1 VLFKAKTCS
10 PDEITKPVT
19 DERELAA
26 SHCCYDWLALLHVI
40 PLKDF
45 GSLLGSEGCSV
56 FPGSTLNNSQKL
68 WWLGFLSSFTFLMII
83 AQKQAYH
90 FLEEGESDGILAEL
104 LIDTES
110 QI

>member
-1 VLFKAKTCS
+1 
-10 PDEITKPVT
+10 
-19 DERELAA
+19 
-26 SHCCYDWLALLHVI
+26 
-40 PLKDF
+40 
-45 GSLLGSEGCSV
+45 
-56 FPGSTLNNSQKL
+56 
-68 WWLGFLSSFTFLMII
+68 MII